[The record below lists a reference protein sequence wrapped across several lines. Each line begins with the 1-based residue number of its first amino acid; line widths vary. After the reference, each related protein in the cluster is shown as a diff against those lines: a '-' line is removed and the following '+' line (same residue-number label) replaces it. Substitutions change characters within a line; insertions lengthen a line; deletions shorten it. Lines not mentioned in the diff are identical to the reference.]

1 MKKLTLIILLLL
13 LSSCSKQV
21 NETMT
26 FDAIIDKKNGD
37 SLILR
42 EIDENQDFGL
52 ASISYSDKNIAEG
65 MIVSVTA
72 KSEIRESYPVQITVL
87 DIIEK
92 EKDVVN
98 IISAK
103 VAEKMMEEDVV
114 ILDVREQ
121 DEYNDGHIVN
131 SILIPYES
139 IQENLDKLPSD
150 KSQII
155 LVYCRSGRR
164 SNIAA
169 KELVK
174 MGYNRV
180 YDFGGIE
187 DWNGEIV
194 YD

>member
-139 IQENLDKLPSD
+139 IQENLEKLPSD